1 MNAIINQGAHV
12 ELQDEAESPALKFFY
27 DGVKYYL
34 DTENEF
40 VPMDQ
45 QSVSRHLRKWGCDK
59 NTIED
64 AICEIQTERHINYAG
79 ALAGHPRGL
88 HFSNGSKLLA
98 TTSPKIIEPS
108 PATWATIAAVVEG
121 LLYDHNEGKI
131 QIETFYSWLK
141 VARESLV
148 SGRRRP
154 GQALALAGRRGC
166 GKSLL
171 IDLIELILGQ
181 RRANPYAFFTG
192 KTNFNAD
199 LAGAELLAVDDE
211 AGSSDIRSRK
221 NFAANI
227 KSCLFSGKIRVE
239 AKHRCAFTFA
249 PVWRMVIAL
258 NDEPEALLILP
269 PMTEDIKD
277 KIHLFHCQQKP
288 LPMPAHTLDERE
300 AFFTTIKSEIPAF
313 LYWLENYEIPQGIRE
328 ERCGVTFYHNPAVL
342 NSLEELSPEG
352 QLLSIIDTVSAG
364 GGIKLPWEGTAAELK
379 LILCSNE
386 STSRDALR
394 LLDWT
399 AAMGTYLGRLEGKRV
414 ERLALLNGI
423 ARWRVDQ
430 VE

>member
-1 MNAIINQGAHV
+1 
-12 ELQDEAESPALKFFY
+12 
-27 DGVKYYL
+27 
-34 DTENEF
+34 
-40 VPMDQ
+40 
-45 QSVSRHLRKWGCDK
+45 
-59 NTIED
+59 
-64 AICEIQTERHINYAG
+64 
-79 ALAGHPRGL
+79 
-88 HFSNGSKLLA
+88 
-98 TTSPKIIEPS
+98 
-108 PATWATIAAVVEG
+108 
-121 LLYDHNEGKI
+121 
-131 QIETFYSWLK
+131 
-141 VARESLV
+141 
-148 SGRRRP
+148 
-154 GQALALAGRRGC
+154 
-166 GKSLL
+166 
-171 IDLIELILGQ
+171 
-181 RRANPYAFFTG
+181 
-192 KTNFNAD
+192 
-199 LAGAELLAVDDE
+199 
-211 AGSSDIRSRK
+211 K